1 MLGTQAY
8 RDKAEIE
15 KWKDV
20 CPIARFTK
28 KMADAKEITIDE
40 AEALRTQAQAE
51 VDAAVDFAKESP
63 FPKPEAALE
72 DVYANSASA

>member
-28 KMADAKEITIDE
+28 KLTDAGILTIDE
-40 AEALRTQAQAE
+40 AEGLRAEAQAE
-51 VDAAVDFAKESP
+51 VDAAVEFAKKSP
-63 FPKPEAALE
+63 LPKPEAALD
-72 DVYANSASA
+72 DVYSPAYA